1 MHIDEILMQAKD
13 LGASDVHLAVDNPIT
28 IRVDGELI
36 PMGEQIITAEDTA
49 AFARHMIKPDRY
61 NAFEESGQIDISYRI
76 PKHSTYRIN
85 IYK

>member
-1 MHIDEILMQAKD
+1 MEKIMHIDEILMQAKD

-61 NAFEESGQIDISYRI
+61 NAFEEIGRASCRE
-76 PKHSTYRIN
+76 RV
-85 IYK
+85 